1 MRTVNSEICKIREL
15 VPDDREDLLKILK
28 NTGVFKNYEIEIA
41 DELIQDSLKPASDY
55 FSFCA
60 VNEENRVVGYVC
72 CGPTPCT
79 SGTFDLYWIAVDPTR
94 QGHGIG
100 KQLLKQAEKFV
111 LEKGAR
117 LMLIETSSTADY
129 DNTRYFYLNNGYQQ
143 LAVIPDF
150 YRPGDGKIIYGKTFV
165 S

>member
-28 NTGVFKNYEIEIA
+28 NTGVFKEYEIEIA
-41 DELIQDSLKPASDY
+41 DEVIQDSLKPASDY

-60 VNEENRVVGYVC
+60 VNEENRAVGYVC

-94 QGHGIG
+94 QGNGVG

-143 LAVIPDF
+143 LAVVPDF
-150 YRPGDGKIIYGKTFV
+150 YRPGDDKIIYGKTFV